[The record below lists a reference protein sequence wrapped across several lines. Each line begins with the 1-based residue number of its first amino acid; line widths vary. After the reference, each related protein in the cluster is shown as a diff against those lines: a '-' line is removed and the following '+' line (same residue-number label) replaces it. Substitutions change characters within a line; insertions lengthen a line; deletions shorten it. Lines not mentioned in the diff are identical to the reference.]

1 MNKVLLDYFKKD
13 ELASEVWLNKYSFK
27 DEITPD
33 DTHRRLAK
41 EFAKIELKYNT
52 NDNYKNLSDYGN
64 TFKYLTEDE
73 IFNLFKDFKY
83 IIPGGSVISGLGNN
97 KPVSLSNCFV
107 INSPGD
113 SIESIM
119 HSARDMAQI
128 YKRRGGVG
136 LDISNLRPNKSFVN
150 NASNTST
157 GSVSFM
163 DLFSKITE
171 IIGQEGRRGKP
182 KCASKLCELVN
193 TRCVLISINMLT
205 VKVK

>member
-171 IIGQEGRRGKP
+171 IIGQEGRRGALMMSIDVNHP
-182 KCASKLCELVN
+182 DEIGRASCRERV
-193 TRCVLISINMLT
+193 
-205 VKVK
+205 